1 MIYIDGDTFDLSDFS
16 RSATAARLKIVNEL
30 SKDDALDYQFLIDE
44 VVYPIYKMY
53 RKPIYVNS
61 GFRSR
66 LLNEKVG
73 GVKNSQHLS
82 LGDEAAGDFDTR
94 QGKAENKVLFDIIS
108 NMVHMREI
116 PVDQLINE
124 KGYSW
129 IHISTKRIGINRY
142 EIFNI

>member
-1 MIYIDGDTFDLSDFS
+1 MIYIDGDTFHLSDFE
-16 RSATAARLKIVNEL
+16 RSATAARLKIANEL

-44 VVYPIYKMY
+44 VVYPIYKRY

-66 LLNEKVG
+66 LLNKKVG

-82 LGDEAAGDFDTR
+82 IKDEAAGDFDTR

-129 IHISTKRIGINRY
+129 IHLSTKRIGINRY
-142 EIFNI
+142 MIINL

>member
-1 MIYIDGDTFDLSDFS
+1 MIYIDGDTFDISDFE
-16 RSATAARLKIVNEL
+16 RSTTAARLKIANEL
-30 SKDDALDYQFLIDE
+30 TGDDVLDYQFFIDE
-44 VVYPIYKMY
+44 VVYPIYKRY
-53 RKPIYVNS
+53 QKPIYVNS

-66 LLNEKVG
+66 LLNQKVG
-73 GVKNSQHLS
+73 GMKNSQHLS
-82 LGDEAAGDFDTR
+82 IKDEAAGDFDTR

-142 EIFNI
+142 MIINL